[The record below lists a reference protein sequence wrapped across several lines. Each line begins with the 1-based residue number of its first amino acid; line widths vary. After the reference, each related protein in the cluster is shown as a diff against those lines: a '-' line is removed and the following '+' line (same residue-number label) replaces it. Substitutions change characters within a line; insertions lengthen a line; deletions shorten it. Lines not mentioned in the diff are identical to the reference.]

1 MFGAILLS
9 KSSRSAKLKMGEG
22 EARLQALASW
32 LCPFVAQPKLQES
45 LWFCYLVLWESLPCP
60 VEYLRR
66 GLGGLDSAWEW
77 LRSIKSTLLNIY
89 YYGYKGVENTPR
101 WLD

>member
-1 MFGAILLS
+1 MAVPLFGAAKAARLFVVLLS
-9 KSSRSAKLKMGEG
+9 RVVG
-22 EARLQALASW
+22 
-32 LCPFVAQPKLQES
+32 VIT
-45 LWFCYLVLWESLPCP
+45 CP